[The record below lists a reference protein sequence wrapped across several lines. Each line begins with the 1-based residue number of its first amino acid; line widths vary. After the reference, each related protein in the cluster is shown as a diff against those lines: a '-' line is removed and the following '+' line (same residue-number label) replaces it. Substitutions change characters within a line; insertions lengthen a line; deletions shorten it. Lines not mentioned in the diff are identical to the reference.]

1 MITAQHST
9 PKQWYLK
16 RQPVKFYA
24 GLFFFFCFLLLS
36 GFKLSGQDCHCANL
50 VTPKVGTAVG
60 IPTLSQAIFDSVLPS
75 GTIATGLSLCIDGDF
90 SIDQT
95 YTFED
100 SEMNI
105 SPDTKVTIQDGSKL
119 SIIGTEVYGCN
130 AMWNSFYLAGTSYG
144 WINAGIHVE
153 NSTIRDAKVAIDIG
167 VYDDLY
173 LDQVF
178 FIGNHIGIR
187 STSFDGGVPNV
198 LKFGK
203 TWFTTGSN
211 PLPPHANEIM
221 YAGIY
226 LNKIYGFPV
235 GEGSDPNNSVAF
247 LLLRNG
253 IVADASSFTAVN
265 CEFSTSLTTSFSTP
279 AFVSDNWNGILMDIN
294 SRAYITE
301 SVFDNN
307 TVGVHARNNSHVEV
321 VSNYFNETIGYG
333 VYVKDNW
340 SGWVTVKDNDLICF
354 KSAVQLSNLQNTLV
368 EISGNTIEMRE
379 ESDQPNQDGSSSI
392 YISGSNFYDF
402 GLGFNRRALILD
414 NTIDLLDAPFGI
426 TLLSSTGVDVLGTE
440 TAPISFKPNNGN
452 FDFSHD
458 AFSGIMVFGGGDHAI
473 SGNSII
479 GEGPAVSYSGPGSL
493 VTGIRSFT
501 SDFNSFCGN
510 SVNDLEIG
518 VRFDGSNMGA
528 KFQGTNFGSH
538 DVALSMDADGVIGVQ
553 VGADNRWNIS
563 SLDKGARH
571 ENPNPL
577 FSTFSQ
583 FRVDAYGMPVTPTY
597 PSGIDPDPST
607 TMIDWFF
614 NNGSIAKDC
623 TAELTP
629 IEDPSSLDVS
639 IAEGLVI
646 SGTAFS
652 NTTKWQLERYLFSKL
667 DRNPA
672 LAQEH
677 PSLSAFDSLHQF
689 SNIGKLHKLRRDID
703 ELALVPAVEVTQYQ
717 SNMDSLARNLS
728 RLADISKAMPTA
740 TPGQVDSL
748 MTTRQGILQNINAWE
763 RASDS
768 LLTIIE
774 AYRYALIQQ
783 YLSDN
788 ASLTTLAIYEEN
800 EQEVNDIFLNTVEQG
815 LYTFTT
821 SQINSL
827 DSISSQCPKLGGNA
841 VYRARALYHL
851 IEERIYND
859 EEICSPFR
867 SAESEISK
875 EDEYT
880 TTPEGVKIYPNPA
893 HSELFIQLAGLDE
906 VDRVE
911 IISLSG
917 QIMLFQ
923 GLRDESQQ
931 EVRFYVGD
939 MPAGIYFVQVKQGN
953 RLLSTKKV
961 VIQR

>member
-1 MITAQHST
+1 
-9 PKQWYLK
+9 
-16 RQPVKFYA
+16 
-24 GLFFFFCFLLLS
+24 
-36 GFKLSGQDCHCANL
+36 
-50 VTPKVGTAVG
+50 VGAAVG
-60 IPTLSQAIFDSVLPS
+60 IPTLTQAISSSVLPS
-75 GTIATGLSLCIDGDF
+75 GTIATGLNLCINGDF

-95 YTFED
+95 YTFEN
-100 SEMNI
+100 SEINI
-105 SPDTKVTIQDGSKL
+105 SPDSKVTIEDGSTL
-119 SIIGTEVYGCN
+119 SIIGTEVFGCT
-130 AMWNSFYLAGTSYG
+130 AMWNSFYLAGSPPG
-144 WINAGIHVE
+144 WTNAGIHVE
-153 NSTIRDAKVAIDIG
+153 YFTIRDAKVAIDIG

-173 LDQVF
+173 LDNVF

-198 LKFGK
+198 LKFGR
-203 TWFTTGSN
+203 TWFLTGSN
-211 PLPPHANEIM
+211 PLPPHANEMM

-235 GEGSDPNNSVAF
+235 GEGTDPSSTVSF
-247 LLLRNG
+247 FQLRNG
-253 IVADASSFTAVN
+253 IVADASSITAVN
-265 CEFSTSLTTSFSTP
+265 CDFATSLTTSFSTP
-279 AFVSDNWNGILMDIN
+279 PFISENWNGILLDNN
-294 SRAYITE
+294 SRACVTE

-321 VSNYFNETIGYG
+321 ISNYFNETIGYG

-340 SGWVTVKDNDLICF
+340 SGWVTVKDNDLTCF

-379 ESDQPNQDGSSSI
+379 ESDQPSQDGFSSI
-392 YISGSNFYDF
+392 FISGSNFYDF
-402 GLGFNRRALILD
+402 GIGLNRRALITE

-426 TLLSSTGVDVLGTE
+426 ILLSSTGVDVLGTE

-493 VTGIRSFT
+493 VTGIRSFI

-553 VGADNRWNIS
+553 VGADNRWNTS

-583 FRVDAYGMPVTPTY
+583 FRVDAYGMPVTPAY

-607 TMIDWFF
+607 TSADWFF
-614 NNGSIAKDC
+614 DDESVATDC
-623 TAELTP
+623 TAEFTSNDDLN
-629 IEDPSSLDVS
+629 SVDVS
-639 IAEGLVI
+639 IAEELVV

-667 DRNPA
+667 ERNPA
-672 LAQEH
+672 LVQEH
-677 PSLSAFDSLHQF
+677 PSLSVFDSLHQF
-689 SNIGKLHKLRRDID
+689 SNLGKLHRLQRDIA
-703 ELALVPAVEVTQYQ
+703 ELAIVPAVEVAQYQ
-717 SNMDSLARNLS
+717 VNMDSLARNLS
-728 RLADISKAMPTA
+728 RLAQISIALPSA
-740 TPGQVDSL
+740 TPGQVASL
-748 MTTRQGILQNINAWE
+748 TTERQSILQNINAWE
-763 RASDS
+763 QASDS
-768 LLTIIE
+768 LLTIIQSHR
-774 AYRYALIQQ
+774 AALIQQ
-783 YLSDN
+783 YLYDN
-788 ASLTTLAIYEEN
+788 AALSTSAIYEVN
-800 EQEVNDIFLNTVEQG
+800 EQEVNDILLNTVAQG
-815 LYTFTT
+815 SYSFTR
-821 SQINSL
+821 SQISSL
-827 DSISSQCPKLGGNA
+827 DAIASQCPKLGGSA

-851 IEERIYND
+851 IEERNYND
-859 EEICSPFR
+859 EDLCDPFR
-867 SAESEISK
+867 SVVP
-875 EDEYT
+875 DEFVDEEPATY
-880 TTPEGVKIYPNPA
+880 PFAVNMYPNPA
-893 HSELFIQLAGLDE
+893 HSELLIQLNGEEE
-906 VDRVE
+906 VDRIE
-911 IISLSG
+911 FMNLSG
-917 QIMLFQ
+917 QTLFFH
-923 GLRDESQQ
+923 GLNEAQNQ
-931 EVRFYVGD
+931 VRLFVGD
-939 MPAGIYFVQVKQGN
+939 VPAGIYFVHLKQGN
-953 RLLSTKKV
+953 RIVSVGKV